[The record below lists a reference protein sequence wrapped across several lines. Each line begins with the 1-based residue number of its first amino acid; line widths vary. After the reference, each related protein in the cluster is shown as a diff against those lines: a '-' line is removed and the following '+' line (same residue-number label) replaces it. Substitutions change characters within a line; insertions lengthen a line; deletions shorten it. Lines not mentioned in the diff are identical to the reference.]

1 MAAHYSDRD
10 QRLRASVVHAGYV
23 TPVDITLVTLGEG
36 ERRFLCSRTEPRIGL
51 KRFESA
57 V

>member
-36 ERRFLCSRTEPRIGL
+36 ERRFFMFAYRTKNRSQKI
-51 KRFESA
+51 
-57 V
+57 